1 MYRSYFVFFV
11 FFVLYCRPWRNERW
25 SAALEW
31 GLEFYALKRFHE
43 VTPFGFFLF
52 PSFFFLFYLF
62 LFHSGPMNRLVGCC
76 RSKRSAWWGVSA
88 GFAFQKLLP
97 IGRWGPS
104 ITTNQDMLGRQL
116 VFLKWGKSKLA
127 PHVRNLIDSIAISHL
142 QFFTKTSFCL
152 LPNAEELPKSLP
164 GFLPLLCRATA
175 ISPFGLNFRRWDKN
189 LRLLY
194 GQ

>member
-1 MYRSYFVFFV
+1 MKWRRLVFFLLLLL
-11 FFVLYCRPWRNERW
+11 FF
-25 SAALEW
+25 
-31 GLEFYALKRFHE
+31 
-43 VTPFGFFLF
+43 
-52 PSFFFLFYLF
+52 FYLF

-104 ITTNQDMLGRQL
+104 IATNQDMLGRQL

-127 PHVRNLIDSIAISHL
+127 PHVRNLIDSIAVSHL

-152 LPNAEELPKSLP
+152 LPNAEELPKTLPPSRFPSFALQGHSNFSLWAEFQAVRQEP
-164 GFLPLLCRATA
+164 
-175 ISPFGLNFRRWDKN
+175 
-189 LRLLY
+189 
-194 GQ
+194 